1 VRLPGREM
9 ERCPEIFEREVACPR
24 GRVAV
29 VLNVIRGSTVVEVEN
44 LEIRPAPADQCK
56 HGWRLYIMD
65 LNWPDF
71 VEFDDVVYFL
81 GIEDGFGRS
90 YRVFRII
97 DRTGNRIRL
106 ETGREF

>member
-1 VRLPGREM
+1 MRLKGREVAM
-9 ERCPEIFEREVACPR
+9 CPAKVEREVTCPR

-29 VLNVIRGSTVVEVEN
+29 MLSVIRGSTVVEGEN
-44 LEIRPAPADQCK
+44 LEIRPAQGDQCE
-56 HGWRLYIMD
+56 HGCRLFIMD
-65 LNWPDF
+65 LSWPDL

-81 GIEDGFGRS
+81 GREDGNGRS

-106 ETGREF
+106 ETGRVF